1 MQNADNLKLDTYSE
15 PTQRFKME
23 HFAKLVKSL
32 TIFPKRSMLDLW
44 QGYEYAHLSLH
55 AFFKS
60 NSFISNARLK
70 LAKKIKQMLSS
81 TLRFKFCHL
90 EMVILSILSLHVLV
104 Q

>member
-44 QGYEYAHLSLH
+44 QGYEYAHL
-55 AFFKS
+55 
-60 NSFISNARLK
+60 
-70 LAKKIKQMLSS
+70 
-81 TLRFKFCHL
+81 
-90 EMVILSILSLHVLV
+90 
-104 Q
+104 